1 MGIDAWGMAD
11 GYLDVHGIRHETSRK
26 TRAAI
31 FEAMGVER
39 GPHRTPLSSPPEAPV
54 RVLRQGRSL
63 PLKAE
68 ADLMLEDGSV
78 MRVPRVLPPDL
89 PLGYHE
95 LRPCD
100 GAPSVR
106 LIVAPRRCHLPKGL
120 RTWGWAIQLYATRS
134 AKSWGIGDLGDLH
147 RLASWSA
154 RDLDAGLLLLSP
166 LHAATPIATQEPS
179 PYFPSSRRYRNL
191 LYLRIEEVPG
201 ARKAGGELKRLADA
215 AKALN
220 RERRIDRDHV
230 FRLKIKA
237 LTFLWRRFRTDSQ
250 FERYR
255 KEQGSSLTQFAAF
268 CVIAERFGPGWR
280 NWPAQYRH
288 PGAPAVA
295 DVVAKHADRV
305 AFHEWVQWL
314 LDDQFKRAAA
324 VLPLMQDLP
333 IGFDPDGA
341 DAWAWQD
348 SLATGVTV
356 GAPPDEFSTK
366 GQNWGLP
373 PFVPHKLRA
382 AAYQPFIE
390 TIRATLR
397 HAGGLRIDHVMGL
410 FRLFWI
416 PEGMTPSQG
425 AYVHYTTDEL
435 LGIVALESHRAG
447 AVVVGE
453 DLGTVEKSMQKQL
466 AAHDILSYRLVWF
479 ERHSP
484 AKYPKRALAAVT
496 NHDLPTIAGL
506 WNGTDLQEQQHLNLR
521 PNVEGLQEIRTRLRR
536 ITQLGDEAPAEQVIE
551 QTYRLLAKAPSAL
564 LIATLDDAMGVAE
577 RPNMPGTT
585 FERPN
590 WSLALPRPLE
600 HLEQSPLP
608 EQIAAALRR

>member
-1 MGIDAWGMAD
+1 MTD
-11 GYLDVHGIRHETSRK
+11 GYVDAHGVRHETSRK

-31 FEAMGVER
+31 FQAMGIEGTR
-39 GPHRTPLSSPPEAPV
+39 RKGRSSPPEAPV
-54 RVLRQGRSL
+54 RVIRSGRSL

-68 ADLMLEDGSV
+68 AELILEDGTV
-78 MRVPRVLPPDL
+78 IRITRALPPDL
-89 PLGYHE
+89 PLGYHD

-100 GAPSVR
+100 GGPSVR

-120 RTWGWAIQLYATRS
+120 RTWGWAIQLYAART
-134 AKSWGIGDLGDLH
+134 AASWGIGDLVDLR

-154 RDLDAGLLLLSP
+154 HELGAGLLMLNP
-166 LHAATPIATQEPS
+166 LHAATPIVPQDPS

-201 ARKAGGELKRLADA
+201 ARKARGQIKRLANA
-215 AKALN
+215 GKALN
-220 RERRIDRDHV
+220 GKRRIDRDRI
-230 FRLKIKA
+230 FRLKMKA
-237 LTFLWRRFRTDSQ
+237 LEFLWRRFRGDSK

-255 KEQGSSLTQFAAF
+255 KEQGSSLTQFATF
-268 CVIAERFGPGWR
+268 CVLAERFGPGWP
-280 NWPAQYRH
+280 NWPRAYRH
-288 PGAPAVA
+288 PGTRAVA
-295 DVVAKHADRV
+295 EVVTKEAGRV

-314 LDDQFKRAAA
+314 LDDQLKRAGAE
-324 VLPLMQDLP
+324 LPLMQDLP
-333 IGFDPDGA
+333 IGFDPGGA

-348 SLATGVTV
+348 LLASGVMV
-356 GAPPDEFSTK
+356 GAPPDEFSAN

-382 AAYQPFIE
+382 VAYQPFIE

-397 HAGGLRIDHVMGL
+397 HGGGLRIDHVMGL

-416 PEGMTPSQG
+416 PDGMTPAQG
-425 AYVHYTTDEL
+425 AYVHYAPDEL
-435 LGIVALESHRAG
+435 MGIVALESHRAG

-479 ERHSP
+479 ERSSP
-484 AKYPKRALAAVT
+484 ARYRRLALAAVT
-496 NHDLPTIAGL
+496 NHDLPTVAGL
-506 WNGTDLQEQQHLNLR
+506 WNGTDLQEQQRLNLQ
-521 PNVEGLQEIRTRLRR
+521 PNVEGLQEIRCRLQR
-536 ITQLGDEAPAEQVIE
+536 TTKLGEDAPVEQVVE
-551 QTYRLLAKAPSAL
+551 RAYRLLAKAPSAVL
-564 LIATLDDAMGVAE
+564 MATLDDALAVAE

-590 WSLALPRPLE
+590 WSLALPVSLE
-600 HLEQSPLP
+600 SLERKPLP
-608 EQIAAALRR
+608 RKIGSILNRTPR